1 MLISV
6 TEIKKQ
12 DFFVD
17 VIEND
22 EVRVSPKK
30 TILMFNFRN
39 SGTEAG
45 QHHTFGVYLC
55 FRYQ

>member
-22 EVRVSPKK
+22 EVRVSPKND
-30 TILMFNFRN
+30 FD
-39 SGTEAG
+39 
-45 QHHTFGVYLC
+45 V
-55 FRYQ
+55 

>member
-22 EVRVSPKK
+22 EVRVSPK
-30 TILMFNFRN
+30 ND
-39 SGTEAG
+39 SD
-45 QHHTFGVYLC
+45 V
-55 FRYQ
+55 